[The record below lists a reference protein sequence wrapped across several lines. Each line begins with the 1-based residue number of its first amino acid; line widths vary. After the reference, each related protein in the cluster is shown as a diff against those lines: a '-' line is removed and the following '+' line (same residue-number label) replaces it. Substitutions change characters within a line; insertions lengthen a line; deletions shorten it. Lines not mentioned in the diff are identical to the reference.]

1 MGQRISLSPTELRN
15 LQLLEL
21 EMLVEIDRICRKHHI
36 DYSLDG
42 GTLLGAVRHKGFIPW
57 DDDTDVIFSRHEYAK
72 FCKACKKELDKE
84 RFFLQDY
91 HSDKEY
97 RWGYAKLR
105 RNGTEFIRLGQEHM
119 NFRTGV
125 FIDIFVADHMPDGY
139 LSRRFFYGINFC
151 IRKILY
157 SELGMIA
164 EKNAA
169 MRKLYSF
176 LYKLPKDTMFHIR
189 NCLAAHYN
197 RKETKLVSHLLYQYP
212 SSKTKY
218 GMPAKCFK
226 HYQDMEFEGMQFRT
240 FTDYDTYLSLL
251 YGDYMTLPPVEKR
264 KRPSNGPALSVVLI
278 FVIQSQ
284 YYWITV
290 TTEELPAVPG

>member
-1 MGQRISLSPTELRN
+1 MKELTLHEIQQGSYKILLKFKEICEELN
-15 LQLLEL
+15 LKYFLA
-21 EMLVEIDRICRKHHI
+21 
-36 DYSLDG
+36 Y

-176 LYKLPKDTMFHIR
+176 LYSL
-189 NCLAAHYN
+189 
-197 RKETKLVSHLLYQYP
+197 S
-212 SSKTKY
+212 
-218 GMPAKCFK
+218 G
-226 HYQDMEFEGMQFRT
+226 
-240 FTDYDTYLSLL
+240 FTRDGSL
-251 YGDYMTLPPVEKR
+251 R
-264 KRPSNGPALSVVLI
+264 
-278 FVIQSQ
+278 Q
-284 YYWITV
+284 
-290 TTEELPAVPG
+290 